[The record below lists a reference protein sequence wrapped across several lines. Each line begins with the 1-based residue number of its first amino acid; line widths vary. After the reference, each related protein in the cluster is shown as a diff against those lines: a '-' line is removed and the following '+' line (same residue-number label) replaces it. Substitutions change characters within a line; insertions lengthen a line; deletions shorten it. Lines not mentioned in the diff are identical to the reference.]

1 VTARRLR
8 AAFIA
13 ATAMWAVLLLA
24 ATWLAGRAHASAIG
38 SVVII
43 GVYAI
48 GSAICHQLTER
59 SFHLWRAQMP
69 VCARCTG
76 IYFGAVIG
84 ATAAALSGRAKAL
97 RHKRATPVAQGFSNA
112 TSAAMEQAVSNPTS
126 AANMEQACSSATSA
140 VDVAQR
146 FSPAIG
152 ALSRRAKALRHKR
165 GRVLHAAPHALDLT
179 PPAPNA
185 APARRSAER
194 GGGSPAWVRAAL
206 LMAVA
211 PTLATIAFEW
221 TTGIMPPHAIRAAA
235 GLLIGVVVAW
245 LVVAAADNRV
255 N

>member
-1 VTARRLR
+1 MTARRLR

-24 ATWLAGRAHASAIG
+24 ATWLAGRAHASAMG
-38 SVVII
+38 SAVII

-48 GSAICHQLTER
+48 GSAICHQLPER

-84 ATAAALSGRAKAL
+84 ATAAALSRRADAL
-97 RHKRATPVAQGFSNA
+97 RRKRATPRAQGFSPA
-112 TSAAMEQAVSNPTS
+112 MAAVF
-126 AANMEQACSSATSA
+126 
-140 VDVAQR
+140 R
-146 FSPAIG
+146 
-152 ALSRRAKALRHKR
+152 
-165 GRVLHAAPHALDLT
+165 
-179 PPAPNA
+179 
-185 APARRSAER
+185 
-194 GGGSPAWVRAAL
+194 PAWVRAAL

-211 PTLATIAFEW
+211 PTLATVVFEW

-245 LVVAAADNRV
+245 LVVAAADNQV

>member
-38 SVVII
+38 SAVII

-48 GSAICHQLTER
+48 GSAICHQLPER

-76 IYFGAVIG
+76 IYVGAVIG
-84 ATAAALSGRAKAL
+84 ATA
-97 RHKRATPVAQGFSNA
+97 
-112 TSAAMEQAVSNPTS
+112 
-126 AANMEQACSSATSA
+126 
-140 VDVAQR
+140 
-146 FSPAIG
+146 G
-152 ALSRRAKALRHKR
+152 ALSRRAEALRHI
-165 GRVLHAAPHALDLT
+165 PHAQGFS
-179 PPAPNA
+179 
-185 APARRSAER
+185 PAR
-194 GGGSPAWVRAAL
+194 VRAAL
-206 LMAVA
+206 VMAVT
-211 PTLATIAFEW
+211 PTLATLAFEW

-245 LVVAAADNRV
+245 LVVAAADNQV